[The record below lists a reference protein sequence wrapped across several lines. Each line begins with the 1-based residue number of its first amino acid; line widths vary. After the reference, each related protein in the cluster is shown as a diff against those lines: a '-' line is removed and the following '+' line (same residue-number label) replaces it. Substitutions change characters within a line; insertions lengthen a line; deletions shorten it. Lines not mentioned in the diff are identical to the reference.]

1 MNNDVEAG
9 VGDDQGVRSRKGK
22 WASMKKA
29 LSLSKKGE
37 KMLDQGRKIR
47 PGGLSDLERQSA
59 LTMLMLVILLGE
71 LITLNLISFDFEQTR
86 S

>member
-29 LSLSKKGE
+29 RSKKEE